1 MIDLTAG
8 VYVPFSVTVSVKRM
22 ILLCLHYYLPSPNAN
37 KKKAIIP
44 RVSRYVFFD
53 LKLLCLKPLKI
64 SF

>member
-1 MIDLTAG
+1 MIDFTAR

-22 ILLCLHYYLPSPNAN
+22 ILLCLHYYLPSPWAN

-44 RVSRYVFFD
+44 RVSRFVFFD